1 MTTRTGDA
9 PTLDANPSSAVET
22 LAAVLQEGFRQAAPR
37 HRGGILN
44 EAGTIEL
51 LILPALTELGYPAAR
66 RIPQHG
72 RARNVIDES
81 CFLREVGSS
90 AGQAVLIVEAKQYG
104 TDFDSGL
111 GRSESPDRQLQRY
124 LRQHDA
130 SGPNTFGALTD
141 GVRWRVYR
149 RSGNPSAPDLEF
161 IVEHDFQPIA
171 EHGKAAL
178 ESPEIRERLSDLV
191 GMLARERIEASVKP
205 SARPRAANPADL
217 LFAAVAA
224 GRPPEYLVREML
236 GDPDAS
242 VQFNLAEDAPLLGR
256 AKDAHD
262 ADWESYAYAGGPSL
276 RSARPSLAG
285 KRAVV
290 AAAQFRHHPNYGL
303 ARSDAAIC
311 ARTFASVDESGVAV
325 VLAHCIAP
333 DGAAEA
339 RVAIAAG
346 GHVNMTAAFDP
357 TLPSPAARAAVAKL
371 LPLLR
376 GKDDDLTAAALTAPL
391 EAAPLRQQF
400 YKDVAAW
407 VERMQ
412 RGKDLEGRQAVLRH
426 LVRVMFAWIL
436 KEEGII
442 PPELFER
449 AFAAN
454 LPDPDLYHKDAL
466 GFLFL
471 KRLNVP
477 PDKRERHSIRAVGR
491 AMEQA
496 PFLNG
501 SLFAE
506 HSADDALD
514 VPAREYWSADE
525 ERPGLF
531 TILSRYYW
539 TMDEH
544 RPGESEQTLDPE
556 LLSNLFERL
565 IAPTE
570 KGESPLRQPA
580 GTYYTPADVADEMVK
595 DALAAAVK
603 DAAPDGVSEARL
615 REMFGSADAPLTE
628 LTNAERDALAERV
641 AELRIFDPAVGSG
654 EFLFSALLAL
664 MRALRNLGR
673 DADASPDGIIR
684 RQLVGQDIHPLA
696 VQIARLRL
704 FIAITAARKSAPSDA
719 PLPNLEA
726 RIVCADTLK
735 TVASHEWRPGQP
747 GRLDTADP
755 ELVAALTA
763 VAENRALWFDAYT
776 EDAKQE
782 LLRRDDELRDA
793 LQLLLRRN
801 GELASPELVQFA
813 ESHIVEATPAPSGA
827 DARLLFYENPWRG
840 FDVVIGN
847 PPYEALKKSLSDE
860 RIDALKTVSKH
871 QTTNVNDLYPL
882 FCEAALALANPEG
895 GLVALVVPL
904 SIAFGRQEAALR
916 RIVEDR
922 CKEVALRHYNIIPDT
937 IFNGAP
943 TLKGWK
949 NRQRATIISAILGD
963 GPPAIMSTGLQVW
976 PAAERE
982 RCLAQRPAT
991 SLPQLGSSV
1000 DERISGQW
1008 LRTPTEEIAR
1018 MTQAITEQARTV
1030 ESYRLKPNGDESEAH
1045 RLAFPQVAGYFLG
1058 SIPAGAVAPRREN
1071 VFAVEDRDVLRLL
1084 MAALNGHVG
1093 YAWWWTVGDGFHIKS
1108 VSDLGLL
1115 TVPDAW
1121 AADPG
1126 PAVELGERLIQ
1137 AIPQCVTEKKNS
1149 GRVWRNV
1156 NFHLKPDLIEELDKL
1171 HIAALGLPTEPL
1183 LTHLRIMRSSSS
1195 WNYNRA
1201 WSPEPEGGEPDDD
1214 EDGGGEA

>member
-1 MTTRTGDA
+1 MTQVAR
-9 PTLDANPSSAVET
+9 LDANLSPLVET
-22 LAAVLQEGFRQAAPR
+22 LAGVLQEGFRQAAPR

-44 EAGTIEL
+44 EAATLEL

-66 RIPQHG
+66 RMPQHG
-72 RARNVIDES
+72 SARNVIDES
-81 CFLREVGSS
+81 CFLSEVGSS
-90 AGQAVLIVEAKQYG
+90 PGQAVLIVEAKEYG

-141 GVRWRVYR
+141 GVRWRVYK

-161 IVEHDFQPIA
+161 IVEHDFKPIA

-178 ESPEIRERLSDLV
+178 ASPDIRERLADLA

-242 VQFNLAEDAPLLGR
+242 VRFNLAEETALLGR

-262 ADWESYAYAGGPSL
+262 ADWESYAYAGGPLL
-276 RSARPSLAG
+276 RSPRPSLAG

-290 AAAQFRHHPNYGL
+290 AATQFRHHPRYGL
-303 ARSDAAIC
+303 TRGDAALC
-311 ARTFASVDESGVAV
+311 ARTFASVDESGAAV

-346 GHVNMTAAFDP
+346 GQVNMTAAFDP

-371 LPLLR
+371 LSLLR
-376 GKDDDLTAAALTAPL
+376 GKDDDLTAAALAAPL

-436 KEEGII
+436 KEESII

-454 LPDPDLYHKDAL
+454 LPDPDRYHKDAL

-477 PDKRERHSIRAVGR
+477 LDKRERHGNRAVDR

-615 REMFGSADAPLTE
+615 RELFGADDAPLDE
-628 LTNAERDALAERV
+628 LTDAERSALAERI

-673 DADASPDGIIR
+673 DAEASPDGIIR

-704 FIAITAARKSAPSDA
+704 FIAITAARKSSPSDA

-735 TVASHEWRPGQP
+735 TVASREWRPGQP

-755 ELVAALTA
+755 DLVAALTA
-763 VAENRALWFDAYT
+763 VAENRARWFDAYT
-776 EDAKQE
+776 EEDKQD
-782 LLRRDDELRDA
+782 LLRRDAELRDA
-793 LQLLLRRN
+793 LRLLLRRN

-813 ESHIVEATPAPSGA
+813 ESQIVAATPAPSGA

-847 PPYEALKKSLSDE
+847 PPYEALNKSLSAE

-871 QTTNVNDLYPL
+871 QTTNINDLYPL
-882 FCEAALALANPEG
+882 FCEAALALADPERG
-895 GLVALVVPL
+895 VVTLVVPL
-904 SIAFGRQEAALR
+904 SIAFGRQEQKLREVFEQRCAA
-916 RIVEDR
+916 IN
-922 CKEVALRHYNIIPDT
+922 LRHYDNGPDT
-937 IFNGAP
+937 IFNASP
-943 TLKGWK
+943 TVRSPR
-949 NRQRATIISAILGD
+949 NRQRTTIINAELGVNTT
-963 GPPAIMSTGLQVW
+963 PVIQSTGLQRW
-976 PAAERE
+976 PAKERAQ
-982 RCLAQRPAT
+982 CLIQRPAT
-991 SLPQLGSSV
+991 RLPRLDVELDS
-1000 DERISGQW
+1000 RIRSQW
-1008 LRTPTEEIAR
+1008 LRVPTDEVADMVRI
-1018 MTQAITEQARTV
+1018 ITEQTTPV
-1030 ESYRLKPNGDESEAH
+1030 GSYRASASGNF
-1045 RLAFPQVAGYFLG
+1045 RLALSETSYQFVSALPANVVSPRSENFLQ
-1058 SIPAGAVAPRREN
+1058 
-1071 VFAVEDRDVLRLL
+1071 VEDNDVLRLL
-1084 MAALNGHVG
+1084 MATLNGHVG

-1108 VSDLGLL
+1108 VSDLGLM

-1121 AADPG
+1121 IADPG
-1126 PAVELGERLIQ
+1126 PAIELGERLIQ
-1137 AIPQCVTEKKNS
+1137 AIPQCIIETRNR

-1171 HIAALGLPTEPL
+1171 HIAALGLPAEPL

-1201 WSPEPEGGEPDDD
+1201 WSPEPEDGEPGDDD
-1214 EDGGGEA
+1214 SGAGDDA

>member
-1 MTTRTGDA
+1 MTQAARS
-9 PTLDANPSSAVET
+9 DANLSPLVET
-22 LAAVLQEGFRQAAPR
+22 LAGVLQEGFRQAAPR

-44 EAGTIEL
+44 EAATLEL

-66 RIPQHG
+66 RMPQHG
-72 RARNVIDES
+72 SARNVIDES
-81 CFLREVGSS
+81 CFLSEVGSS
-90 AGQAVLIVEAKQYG
+90 PGQAVLIVEAKEYG

-161 IVEHDFQPIA
+161 IVEHDFKPIA

-178 ESPEIRERLSDLV
+178 ESPDIRERLSDLA

-242 VQFNLAEDAPLLGR
+242 VRFDLAEETALLGR

-262 ADWESYAYAGGPSL
+262 ADWESYAYAGGPLL
-276 RSARPSLAG
+276 RSPRPSLAG

-290 AAAQFRHHPNYGL
+290 AATQFRHHPRYGL
-303 ARSDAAIC
+303 TRGDAALC
-311 ARTFASVDESGVAV
+311 ARTFASVDESGAAV

-346 GHVNMTAAFDP
+346 GQVNMTAAFDP

-371 LPLLR
+371 LSLLR
-376 GKDDDLTAAALTAPL
+376 GKDDDLTAAALAAPL

-436 KEEGII
+436 KEESII

-454 LPDPDLYHKDAL
+454 LPDPDRYHKDAL

-471 KRLNVP
+471 KCLNVP
-477 PDKRERHSIRAVGR
+477 IDKRERHGNRAVDR

-615 REMFGSADAPLTE
+615 REMFGADDAPLDE
-628 LTNAERDALAERV
+628 LTDAERSALAERI

-673 DADASPDGIIR
+673 DAEASPDGIIR

-704 FIAITAARKSAPSDA
+704 FIAITAARKSSPSDA

-735 TVASHEWRPGQP
+735 TVASREWRPGQP

-755 ELVAALTA
+755 DLVAALTA
-763 VAENRALWFDAYT
+763 VAENRARWFDAYT
-776 EDAKQE
+776 EEDKQD
-782 LLRRDDELRDA
+782 LLRRDDELLDA
-793 LQLLLRRN
+793 LRLLLRRN

-813 ESHIVEATPAPSGA
+813 ESQIVAATPAPSGA

-847 PPYEALKKSLSDE
+847 PPYEALNKSLSAE

-871 QTTNVNDLYPL
+871 QTTNINDLYPL

-895 GLVALVVPL
+895 GVVMLVVPL

-916 RIVEDR
+916 RIVEER

-949 NRQRATIISAILGD
+949 NRQRATIISAVLGD
-963 GPPAIMSTGLQVW
+963 GPPAIKSTGLQVW
-976 PAAERE
+976 SAAERKQ
-982 RCLAQRPAT
+982 CLAQRPAT
-991 SLPQLGSSV
+991 SLPRLASSV

-1008 LRTPTEEIAR
+1008 LRTPTEEVALL
-1018 MTQAITEQARTV
+1018 TQAVAGQARTV
-1030 ESYRLKPNGDESEAH
+1030 ESYRLKPNGDEAGAH

-1058 SIPAGAVAPRREN
+1058 SIPADAVAPRREN

-1084 MAALNGHVG
+1084 MATLNGHVG

-1121 AADPG
+1121 AENPG

-1137 AIPQCVTEKKNS
+1137 AIPQCITEKKNS

-1156 NFHLKPDLIEELDKL
+1156 NFHLKPDLIEELDNL
-1171 HIAALGLPTEPL
+1171 HIAALGLPAEPL

-1201 WSPEPEGGEPDDD
+1201 WSPEPEEGEPGDD
-1214 EDGGGEA
+1214 EPVGGDGA

>member
-22 LAAVLQEGFRQAAPR
+22 LAAALQEGFRQAAPR

-51 LILPALTELGYPAAR
+51 LILPALTELGYSAAR

-141 GVRWRVYR
+141 GVRWRLYR

-242 VQFNLAEDAPLLGR
+242 VQFNLEEDAPLLGR

-262 ADWESYAYAGGPSL
+262 ADWESYAYAGGPPL
-276 RSARPSLAG
+276 RSAMPSLAG

-454 LPDPDLYHKDAL
+454 LPDPDRYHKDAL

-603 DAAPDGVSEARL
+603 DVAPDGVSEARL
-615 REMFGSADAPLTE
+615 REMFGAADAPLTE
-628 LTNAERDALAERV
+628 LTDAERAALAERV

-673 DADASPDGIIR
+673 DAEASPDGIIR

-782 LLRRDDELRDA
+782 LLRRDRELRGA

-847 PPYEALKKSLSDE
+847 PPYEALNKSLNDDE
-860 RIDALKTVSKH
+860 INLIGSAKRYR
-871 QTTNVNDLYPL
+871 TTNAGNLYPL

-895 GLVALVVPL
+895 GVVTMVVPTSVAARASHRPL
-904 SIAFGRQEAALR
+904 RAVFEERCASIR
-916 RIVEDR
+916 
-922 CKEVALRHYNIIPDT
+922 LRHYDNRPDP
-937 IFNGAP
+937 IFNISP
-943 TLKGWK
+943 TVRSPE
-949 NRQRATIISAILGD
+949 NRQRATILTAIAGQS
-963 GPPAIMSTGLQVW
+963 PQVEVWTTGLQRM
-976 PAAERE
+976 PSAERE
-982 RCLAQRPAT
+982 QALRLRPEVRAPGL
-991 SLPQLGSSV
+991 SASDV
-1000 DERISGQW
+1000 RISGQW
-1008 LRTPTEEIAR
+1008 PRIPTPEVSEMVGR
-1018 MTQAITEQARTV
+1018 MLDQEKTV
-1030 ESYRLKPNGDESEAH
+1030 GDYGAADGAT
-1045 RLAFPQVAGYFLG
+1045 L
-1058 SIPAGAVAPRREN
+1058 SIPNTAYMYVSYLPQGVVSPRIETPFTVADDDALCL
-1071 VFAVEDRDVLRLL
+1071 V

-1093 YAWWWTVGDGFHIKS
+1093 YAWWSIFGDG
-1108 VSDLGLL
+1108 LNL
-1115 TVPDAW
+1115 T
-1121 AADPG
+1121 
-1126 PAVELGERLIQ
+1126 LYQ
-1137 AIPQCVTEKKNS
+1137 TTSMAIPDTWGTADRDAAIS
-1149 GRVWRNV
+1149 LGRRLADAAPDCLVRSHRIGGREWPNV
-1156 NFHLKPDLIEELDKL
+1156 DFHAGAPDLIEEADRLY
-1171 HIAALGLPTEPL
+1171 IAALGLPAEPL
-1183 LTHLRIMRSSSS
+1183 LTQLRIMRSSSS

-1201 WSPEPEGGEPDDD
+1201 WSPEPEVGDPDDD
-1214 EDGGGEA
+1214 EDGDGEG

>member
-242 VQFNLAEDAPLLGR
+242 VQFNLAEDATLLGR

-262 ADWESYAYAGGPSL
+262 ADWESYAYAGGPPL

-303 ARSDAAIC
+303 ARSDAALC

-454 LPDPDLYHKDAL
+454 LPDPDRYHKDAL

-615 REMFGSADAPLTE
+615 REMFGAADAPLTE
-628 LTNAERDALAERV
+628 LTDAERSALAERV

-673 DADASPDGIIR
+673 DAEASPDGIIR

-782 LLRRDDELRDA
+782 LLRRDDELRGA

-847 PPYEALKKSLSDE
+847 PPYEALNKSLSDE

-895 GLVALVVPL
+895 GVVALVVPL

-916 RIVEDR
+916 RIVEER

-949 NRQRATIISAILGD
+949 NRQRATIISAVLGD
-963 GPPAIMSTGLQVW
+963 GPPAIKSTGLQVW

-1000 DERISGQW
+1000 DGRISAQW
-1008 LRTPTEEIAR
+1008 LRTPTEEVAR

-1030 ESYRLKPNGDESEAH
+1030 ESYRLKPNGDEGEAH

-1071 VFAVEDRDVLRLL
+1071 VFAVEDHDVLRLL
-1084 MAALNGHVG
+1084 MATLNGHVG

-1171 HIAALGLPTEPL
+1171 HIAALGLPAEPL

-1214 EDGGGEA
+1214 EDGGGDG